1 MIRALPDSATWF
13 DDSPPL
19 EVAFSRNAEAVD
31 AEQETRLQ
39 VEQVREIIDEL
50 EWQAL
55 LGALDLRDWP

>member
-1 MIRALPDSATWF
+1 MTHAPIDSATWF

-19 EVAFSRNAEAVD
+19 EVAFTRNAEAADGEQD
-31 AEQETRLQ
+31 ARLQ
-39 VEQVREIIDEL
+39 VEQSSEQSAPI